1 MKLSKGT
8 RITLLVVLL
17 LVIDQVIKILVK
29 TNMTLGQSIHVS
41 GNWFQILFIE
51 NNGMAFGLQFGEGV
65 GKLLLSLCR
74 LVLIGLIIFYMR
86 RLLKRS
92 GTPTGVLVGLAFILC
107 GAIGNMIDSMFYGL
121 IFSASGPGTVASL
134 GGHYAPFLYGKVVDM
149 FYFPL
154 FEWYWPDWVPMFG
167 GKHAEFFN
175 AIFNV
180 ADASVCVGI
189 ALLFIDQ
196 LKNDK
201 KKTDEE
207 AEKEEVA
214 VVEGE
219 LASTKADF

>member
-149 FYFPL
+149 FYFPIIDTTLPESFPKWPGRHFIFFRPIFNFADSCITCGAIYLLL
-154 FEWYWPDWVPMFG
+154 FQWKFFAGG
-167 GKHAEFFN
+167 GK
-175 AIFNV
+175 
-180 ADASVCVGI
+180 
-189 ALLFIDQ
+189 
-196 LKNDK
+196 
-201 KKTDEE
+201 EE
-207 AEKEEVA
+207 N
-214 VVEGE
+214 
-219 LASTKADF
+219 S